1 MSFRRERAFIMKM
14 LNKRTINRVAKPE
27 REMRCIKA
35 LRGCQSTS
43 RRRHGTPREGSRAVP
58 GDGGEAGLWGAV
70 PGDGR
75 EQEEHAGP
83 WGQRKKGCGRRL
95 LRTAPFLEEEEPAR
109 EKLARKMS
117 TWWTGRG
124 RHEKGR

>member
-1 MSFRRERAFIMKM
+1 MHKSTPRLPEDFTPAARHASGG
-14 LNKRTINRVAKPE
+14 KPGSP
-27 REMRCIKA
+27 
-35 LRGCQSTS
+35 RG
-43 RRRHGTPREGSRAVP
+43 RRR
-58 GDGGEAGLWGAV
+58 AGLWGAV
-70 PGDGR
+70 PGDRR

-83 WGQRKKGCGRRL
+83 WGQRKKGCGRRV

-124 RHEKGR
+124 RNEKGQ